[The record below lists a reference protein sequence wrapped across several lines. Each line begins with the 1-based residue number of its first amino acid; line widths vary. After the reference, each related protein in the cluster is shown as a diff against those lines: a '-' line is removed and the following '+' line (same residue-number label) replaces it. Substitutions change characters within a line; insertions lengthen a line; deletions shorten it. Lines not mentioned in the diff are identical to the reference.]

1 MERLVAAGRV
11 VVDWITRVAG
21 ALTQLSSAEQAAVAV
36 GLLFFAW
43 QRLGKWFVA
52 AGIVAILDDIA
63 AWMADQPSI
72 LGKLLGPYQEFAAS
86 VADLVES
93 LGGLENVIR
102 GVVMLALAGWIFK
115 VAGAAAAL
123 AASLGLVTAAGG
135 AAGVAGG
142 AARGGMLAGLA
153 SRFGP
158 LGLAG
163 AALGGGLFALDRATS
178 TEEERAARPGEQ
190 AARGEALQDMG
201 DGRAGWDPIA
211 DAIGRQGPGAFDPSG
226 VTSGGLTVI
235 PSQPIEDGLNDLRQY
250 LDSLQGA
257 SIDVDQGSLM
267 GDVDQS
273 RTANI
278 NLNLSQSIT
287 VPPGTTSEQLSVI
300 RRESEAAIERAADRA
315 AAALEM

>member
-1 MERLVAAGRV
+1 
-11 VVDWITRVAG
+11 
-21 ALTQLSSAEQAAVAV
+21 
-36 GLLFFAW
+36 
-43 QRLGKWFVA
+43 LGKWFVA
-52 AGIVAILDDIA
+52 AGIVAVLDDIA

-201 DGRAGWDPIA
+201 GDGRGWNPIA
-211 DAIGRQGPGAFDPSG
+211 DAIERRTEGPGAFDPSG
-226 VTSGGLTVI
+226 VTSGGLTAI

-250 LDSLQGA
+250 LDSLKGA